1 MPSLPSPICPSVP
14 PWSLPASWRWES
26 EIRSYRVD
34 LYADLCEGFCLLRR
48 WRGKFNR
55 RGGQKQHTFLSF
67 RQAYECLR
75 WIHQRRLRRGY
86 ALVAGHDLDT
96 LPEVSAKP
104 LMDAGRRTIEGVQTV
119 ERLRKTRA
127 RPDVSARSAPEQ
139 QAALQGELFAAL
151 RS

>member
-1 MPSLPSPICPSVP
+1 MPSLPSSICPSVP

-34 LYADLCEGFCLLRR
+34 LYADLCGGFCLLRL

-75 WIHQRRLRRGY
+75 WIHQRSLRRGY
-86 ALVAGHDLDT
+86 ALVAGHDLDA
-96 LPEVSAKP
+96 LPAISTKP
-104 LMDAGRRTIEGVQTV
+104 SMGVGRPTIEGIQTV

-127 RPDVSARSAPEQ
+127 RPRVSAQFSPEP
-139 QAALQGELFAAL
+139 QAASQGDLFAAL